1 MKRKLSKMSKTLE
14 LFNKII
20 AESEEDK
27 QDKKTKNNKKVVDG
41 AEGKPAV
48 IQEDDDITKTD
59 DEVSQTDTAETDTV
73 TDTVTEPE
81 TTQAVAVDPTEEEFI
96 KNIIKAA
103 ELQAANE
110 AIKSFIK
117 DVSSSLGTNSAS
129 YTEFAKTRLS
139 EINDEF
145 KTVVSSIKAARE
157 KILEEAEKAKNKE
170 NLISVFDKAVDKAEA
185 SEKEDKNEI
194 ETIISDSAKK

>member
-1 MKRKLSKMSKTLE
+1 MSKTLD

-27 QDKKTKNNKKVVDG
+27 QDKKSKNNKKVVDG

-59 DEVSQTDTAETDTV
+59 EETSSSDITETDAKNTEV
-73 TDTVTEPE
+73 EPE

-139 EINDEF
+139 EINEEF

-170 NLISVFDKAVDKAEA
+170 NLISVFDKAVDRAEA

>member
-1 MKRKLSKMSKTLE
+1 MKRKSNKMSKTLD

-27 QDKKTKNNKKVVDG
+27 QDKKSKNNKKVVDG

-59 DEVSQTDTAETDTV
+59 EETSSSDITKTDAKNTEV
-73 TDTVTEPE
+73 EPE

-139 EINDEF
+139 EINEEF
-145 KTVVSSIKAARE
+145 KTVVSSIKEARE

-170 NLISVFDKAVDKAEA
+170 NLISVFDKAVDRAEA

>member
-1 MKRKLSKMSKTLE
+1 MSKTLD

-27 QDKKTKNNKKVVDG
+27 QDKKSKNNKKVVDG

-59 DEVSQTDTAETDTV
+59 EETSSSDITETDAKNTEV
-73 TDTVTEPE
+73 EPE
-81 TTQAVAVDPTEEEFI
+81 TTQAVAVDPIEEEFI

-139 EINDEF
+139 EINEEF

-170 NLISVFDKAVDKAEA
+170 NLISVFDKAVDRAEA

>member
-1 MKRKLSKMSKTLE
+1 MSKTLD

-27 QDKKTKNNKKVVDG
+27 QDKKSKNNKKVVDG

-59 DEVSQTDTAETDTV
+59 EETSSSDITKTDAKNTEV
-73 TDTVTEPE
+73 EPE

-103 ELQAANE
+103 ELQAAND

-139 EINDEF
+139 EINEEF

-170 NLISVFDKAVDKAEA
+170 NLISVFDKAVDRAEA

>member
-1 MKRKLSKMSKTLE
+1 MSKTLD

-27 QDKKTKNNKKVVDG
+27 QDKKSKNNKKVVDG

-59 DEVSQTDTAETDTV
+59 EETSSSDITETDTKNTEV
-73 TDTVTEPE
+73 EPE

-139 EINDEF
+139 EINEEF
-145 KTVVSSIKAARE
+145 KTVVSSIKTARE

>member
-1 MKRKLSKMSKTLE
+1 MSKTLE

-59 DEVSQTDTAETDTV
+59 DEVSQTDTAV

>member
-1 MKRKLSKMSKTLE
+1 MSKTLD

-20 AESEEDK
+20 AESEENK

-59 DEVSQTDTAETDTV
+59 EETSSSDITKTDAKNTEV
-73 TDTVTEPE
+73 EPE

-139 EINDEF
+139 EINEEF

-170 NLISVFDKAVDKAEA
+170 NLISVFDKAVDRAEA

>member
-1 MKRKLSKMSKTLE
+1 MSKTLD

-27 QDKKTKNNKKVVDG
+27 QDKKSKNNKKVVDG

-59 DEVSQTDTAETDTV
+59 EETSQTDTTETDTV
-73 TDTVTEPE
+73 TKPE
-81 TTQAVAVDPTEEEFI
+81 TTQTVAVDPTEEEFI

-139 EINDEF
+139 EINEEF

-157 KILEEAEKAKNKE
+157 NILEEAEKAKNKE
-170 NLISVFDKAVDKAEA
+170 NLISVFDKAVDRAEA

>member
-1 MKRKLSKMSKTLE
+1 MSKTLD

-20 AESEEDK
+20 AESEEK
-27 QDKKTKNNKKVVDG
+27 QQDKKSKNDKKIIDG
-41 AEGKPAV
+41 NEGKPTV

-59 DEVSQTDTAETDTV
+59 EETLTDTKPNVVDTEV
-73 TDTVTEPE
+73 TNTK
-81 TTQAVAVDPTEEEFI
+81 QVDSTEEEFI

-129 YTEFAKTRLS
+129 YTEFAKTRLN
-139 EINDEF
+139 EINEEF
-145 KTVVSSIKAARE
+145 KTVVSSIKEARE

>member
-1 MKRKLSKMSKTLE
+1 MKRKLNKMSKTLD

-27 QDKKTKNNKKVVDG
+27 QDKKSKNNKKVVDG

-59 DEVSQTDTAETDTV
+59 EETSSSDITETDTKNTEV
-73 TDTVTEPE
+73 EPE

-139 EINDEF
+139 EINEEF

-170 NLISVFDKAVDKAEA
+170 NLISVFDKAVDRAEA

>member
-1 MKRKLSKMSKTLE
+1 MKRKSNKMSKTLD

-27 QDKKTKNNKKVVDG
+27 QDKKSKNNKKVVDG

-59 DEVSQTDTAETDTV
+59 EETSSSDITETDAKNTEV
-73 TDTVTEPE
+73 EPE
-81 TTQAVAVDPTEEEFI
+81 TTQAVAVDPIEEEFI

-139 EINDEF
+139 EINEEF

-170 NLISVFDKAVDKAEA
+170 NLISVFDKAVDRAEA

>member
-1 MKRKLSKMSKTLE
+1 MSKTLD

-20 AESEEDK
+20 AESEENK

-59 DEVSQTDTAETDTV
+59 NEVSQTDTAE

>member
-1 MKRKLSKMSKTLE
+1 MKRKLNKMSKTLD

-20 AESEEDK
+20 AESEENK

-59 DEVSQTDTAETDTV
+59 DEVSQTDTAE

>member
-1 MKRKLSKMSKTLE
+1 MKRKLNKMSKTLD

-27 QDKKTKNNKKVVDG
+27 QDKKSKNNKKVVDG

-59 DEVSQTDTAETDTV
+59 EETSSSDITKTDAKNTEV
-73 TDTVTEPE
+73 EPE

-139 EINDEF
+139 EINEEF

-170 NLISVFDKAVDKAEA
+170 NLISVFDKAVDRAEA

>member
-1 MKRKLSKMSKTLE
+1 MSKTLD

-27 QDKKTKNNKKVVDG
+27 QDKKSKNNKKVVDG

-59 DEVSQTDTAETDTV
+59 EETSSSDITKTDAKNTEV
-73 TDTVTEPE
+73 EPE

-139 EINDEF
+139 EINEEF
-145 KTVVSSIKAARE
+145 KTVASSIKEARE

-170 NLISVFDKAVDKAEA
+170 NLISVFDKAVDRAEA

>member
-1 MKRKLSKMSKTLE
+1 MSKTLD

-27 QDKKTKNNKKVVDG
+27 QDKKSKNNKKVVDG

-59 DEVSQTDTAETDTV
+59 DEVSQTDTAE

>member
-1 MKRKLSKMSKTLE
+1 MKRKSNKMSKTLD

-27 QDKKTKNNKKVVDG
+27 QDKKSKNNKKVVDG

-59 DEVSQTDTAETDTV
+59 EETSSSDITKTDAKNTEV
-73 TDTVTEPE
+73 EPE

-103 ELQAANE
+103 ELQASNE

-139 EINDEF
+139 EINEEF

-170 NLISVFDKAVDKAEA
+170 NLISVFDKAVDRAEA